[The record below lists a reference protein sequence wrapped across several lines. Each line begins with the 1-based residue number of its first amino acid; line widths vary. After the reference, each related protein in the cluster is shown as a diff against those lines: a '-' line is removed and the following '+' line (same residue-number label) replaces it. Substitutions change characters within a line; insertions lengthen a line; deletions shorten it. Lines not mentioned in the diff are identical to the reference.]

1 MINLLVYLG
10 LYISNPSLH
19 ICREGKILELTTYNN
34 LLLENDDLDY
44 KSGYNEAQFNHPDDS
59 KDKLYEIKEIFH
71 KKKLLLLLESNNISE
86 KEKLEIISRDINPLS
101 YVPSITAGGLMD
113 DWEFDLHK
121 E

>member
-10 LYISNPSLH
+10 LYISNYSLH
-19 ICREGKILELTTYNN
+19 ICREEKSTIIYSELIRP
-34 LLLENDDLDY
+34 LDKEDLKY
-44 KSGYNEAQFNHPDDS
+44 SSGDNEAKFNDPYDS
-59 KDKLYEIKEIFH
+59 EEKLYRIKEIFH

-86 KEKLEIISRDINPLS
+86 KEKLEIVSRDINPLS